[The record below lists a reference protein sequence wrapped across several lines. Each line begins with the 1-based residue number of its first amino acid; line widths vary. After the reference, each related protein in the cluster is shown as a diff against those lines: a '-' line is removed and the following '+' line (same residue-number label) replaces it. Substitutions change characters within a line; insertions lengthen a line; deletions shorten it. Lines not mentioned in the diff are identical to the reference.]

1 MEKQLY
7 FDIDDAPS
15 FVEDNFIISSS
26 NQNATDYIY
35 KWPNWA
41 SNCVVL
47 FGESG
52 VGKSHLANIW
62 HNKAQALKVT
72 LENVDFKDVQK
83 SYKSSCSMPRRK
95 ISDII
100 INPDQRKKMI
110 LNKGDRIITLSN

>member
-15 FVEDNFIISSS
+15 FVEDIFIFSSS
-26 NQNATDYIY
+26 NQNATDYVY

-52 VGKSHLANIW
+52 VGKSHLENI
-62 HNKAQALKVT
+62 
-72 LENVDFKDVQK
+72 
-83 SYKSSCSMPRRK
+83 
-95 ISDII
+95 
-100 INPDQRKKMI
+100 
-110 LNKGDRIITLSN
+110 